1 MNWEIYFEFFMI
13 EKWVNTFALGSEDME
28 TVYFA
33 GGCLW
38 GTQAFF
44 NTIPGV
50 IQTEAWRANGT
61 SKCLDAPYDGYAECV
76 KIHFDPA
83 KTSILMLMDYLFEM
97 INPYSLNQQGQDK
110 GQKYR
115 TGVYS
120 ESSKH
125 LNEVKDYIKRREDA
139 KQVMVEVQPLSNY
152 VKSAEEHQNHLEKF
166 PEDYYLC
173 HVPPVLL
180 NKYKK

>member
-125 LNEVKDYIKRREDA
+125 LNEAKDYIKRREDA

>member
-1 MNWEIYFEFFMI
+1 MS
-13 EKWVNTFALGSEDME
+13 LGNSS
-28 TVYFA
+28 
-33 GGCLW
+33 
-38 GTQAFF
+38 FF

-50 IQTEAWRANGT
+50 IQTEAGRANGT

-83 KTSILMLMDYLFEM
+83 KTSIHMLMDYLFEM

-125 LNEVKDYIKRREDA
+125 LNEAKTTLSAGRRE
-139 KQVMVEVQPLSNY
+139 KVMVEVQPLSNY

-173 HVPPVLL
+173 HVPPALL

>member
-1 MNWEIYFEFFMI
+1 
-13 EKWVNTFALGSEDME
+13 
-28 TVYFA
+28 
-33 GGCLW
+33 
-38 GTQAFF
+38 
-44 NTIPGV
+44 
-50 IQTEAWRANGT
+50 
-61 SKCLDAPYDGYAECV
+61 
-76 KIHFDPA
+76 
-83 KTSILMLMDYLFEM
+83 M

-125 LNEVKDYIKRREDA
+125 LNEAKDYIKRREDA

>member
-1 MNWEIYFEFFMI
+1 
-13 EKWVNTFALGSEDME
+13 ME

-50 IQTEAWRANGT
+50 IQTEAGRANGT

-83 KTSILMLMDYLFEM
+83 KTSMHMLLDYLFEM

-125 LNEVKDYIKRREDA
+125 LNEAKDYIKRREDA

>member
-1 MNWEIYFEFFMI
+1 
-13 EKWVNTFALGSEDME
+13 ME
-28 TVYFA
+28 TVYVA

-38 GTQAFF
+38 GVQAFF
-44 NTIPGV
+44 KTIPGIV
-50 IQTEAWRANGT
+50 LTEAGRANGT
-61 SKCLDAPYDGYAECV
+61 TSNLNGDYDGYAECV
-76 KIHFDPA
+76 KLTFDPDSLTIRNIMA
-83 KTSILMLMDYLFEM
+83 YLFEV
-97 INPYSLNQQGQDK
+97 IDPYSLNQQGQDK

-125 LNEVKDYIKRREDA
+125 LNEAKDYIKRREDA

-166 PEDYYLC
+166 PEDYFLC
-173 HVPPVLL
+173 HVPPALL

>member
-1 MNWEIYFEFFMI
+1 
-13 EKWVNTFALGSEDME
+13 ME

-50 IQTEAWRANGT
+50 IQTEAGRANGT

-83 KTSILMLMDYLFEM
+83 KTSIHMLMDYLFEM
-97 INPYSLNQQGQDK
+97 INPYSLNQHCLL
-110 GQKYR
+110 Y
-115 TGVYS
+115 TS
-120 ESSKH
+120 
-125 LNEVKDYIKRREDA
+125 DA
-139 KQVMVEVQPLSNY
+139 ADE
-152 VKSAEEHQNHLEKF
+152 
-166 PEDYYLC
+166 
-173 HVPPVLL
+173 
-180 NKYKK
+180 

>member
-1 MNWEIYFEFFMI
+1 MRIWKRYILL
-13 EKWVNTFALGSEDME
+13 VD
-28 TVYFA
+28 VYGELKLFLIRFQELFKQKLE
-33 GGCLW
+33 G
-38 GTQAFF
+38 Q
-44 NTIPGV
+44 
-50 IQTEAWRANGT
+50 RT

-125 LNEVKDYIKRREDA
+125 LNEAKDYIKRREDA

-152 VKSAEEHQNHLEKF
+152 VKSAE
-166 PEDYYLC
+166 
-173 HVPPVLL
+173 
-180 NKYKK
+180 